1 MSVAR
6 TTIARTQ
13 VPHVDGALRTGQ
25 RGGGIEVSNSSSTL
39 RTGAGRPGDPG
50 HRARVLTGA
59 LAIAALLA
67 ALAAF
72 CQAEFGPLAKP
83 SYCWGAWPE
92 DGGPFRSGD
101 HHRSAQETAPA
112 PGRPYG
118 ACTLSW
124 RGGRGAG
131 AYRQRL
137 DVRYGTGPREA
148 EARRAWLSGLLVGGD
163 SALPDG
169 LPGFVAAGSGTLVLP
184 PSCDVDGR
192 PSVVTVT
199 SSFRDADKTSAA
211 DGTDLA
217 KPGGERPGFPDD
229 SSPARTGRLLVDAA
243 NRAVRASRCA
253 PSPVVQPQHAPPSWV
268 RVSAGGPAEQ
278 CAIPGLTVAA
288 ADSVRLTDT
297 VGSVGD
303 DFQTCAVAAD
313 GRWAARFAMIA
324 RPRVVALFDGAAGD
338 DAPAPGWRAHGRID
352 ASGALIQADCAGR
365 PTVFTM
371 RTGPGRSRTRL
382 DDARTVFPDFVD
394 AVGRRIGCAPLHPSR
409 NDPAE

>member
-1 MSVAR
+1 MSN
-6 TTIARTQ
+6 
-13 VPHVDGALRTGQ
+13 D
-25 RGGGIEVSNSSSTL
+25 SSTL
-39 RTGAGRPGDPG
+39 RTTAGRTGGPGR
-50 HRARVLTGA
+50 RARVFTGA

-67 ALAAF
+67 ALMAF
-72 CQAEFGPLAKP
+72 WQAEFGPPARS
-83 SYCWGAWPE
+83 SYCWGTWPE

-101 HHRSAQETAPA
+101 HDRSAQESAPA

-118 ACTLSW
+118 TCTLSW

-199 SSFRDADKTSAA
+199 SSFRDANGADGSGRT
-211 DGTDLA
+211 DGTDGA
-217 KPGGERPGFPDD
+217 DAAGPGGADRPGFPDD
-229 SSPARTGRLLVDAA
+229 SSPARTGSLLVDAA

-253 PSPVVQPQHAPPSWV
+253 PVPVVQPQHAPPSSV

-313 GRWAARFAMIA
+313 DRWAARFAMIA
-324 RPRVVALFDGAAGD
+324 RPRVVALFDGLAGD
-338 DAPAPGWRAHGRID
+338 GPPAPGWRAHGRIE
-352 ASGALIQADCAGR
+352 ASGALVQADCAGR

-382 DDARTVFPDFVD
+382 DDARAVFPDFVD
-394 AVGRRIGCAPLHPSR
+394 AVGRRIGCASLHTGR
-409 NDPAE
+409 TGHVE

>member
-1 MSVAR
+1 M
-6 TTIARTQ
+6 
-13 VPHVDGALRTGQ
+13 
-25 RGGGIEVSNSSSTL
+25 SNSSSTL
-39 RTGAGRPGDPG
+39 RTSAGRPGGPG
-50 HRARVLTGA
+50 HRARVFTGA
-59 LAIAALLA
+59 LAVAALLA
-67 ALAAF
+67 ALMAF
-72 CQAEFGPLAKP
+72 CQAEFGPPARP
-83 SYCWGAWPE
+83 SYCWGTWPE

-101 HHRSAQETAPA
+101 HDRSVQESAPA
-112 PGRPYG
+112 PRRPYG

-124 RGGRGAG
+124 RGGRDAG

-148 EARRAWLSGLLVGGD
+148 EARRVWLAGLLVGGD

-199 SSFRDADKTSAA
+199 SSFRDADGADRADRADRTGGTDRTGI
-211 DGTDLA
+211 DGTDA
-217 KPGGERPGFPDD
+217 AEPGDERPGFPDD

-243 NRAVRASRCA
+243 NRAVKASRCA
-253 PSPVVQPQHAPPSWV
+253 PAPVVQPQHAPPSWV

-324 RPRVVALFDGAAGD
+324 RPRVVALFDGLAGD
-338 DAPAPGWRAHGRID
+338 GPPAPGWRAHGRIE
-352 ASGALIQADCAGR
+352 ASGALVQADCAGR

-382 DDARTVFPDFVD
+382 DDARAVFPDFVD
-394 AVGRRIGCAPLHPSR
+394 AVGRRIGCAPLHTGR
-409 NDPAE
+409 TGHAE